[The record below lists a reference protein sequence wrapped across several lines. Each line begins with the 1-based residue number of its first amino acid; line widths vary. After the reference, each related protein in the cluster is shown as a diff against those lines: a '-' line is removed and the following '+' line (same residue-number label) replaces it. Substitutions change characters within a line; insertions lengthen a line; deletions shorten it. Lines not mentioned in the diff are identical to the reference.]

1 MTVQKHI
8 EDVKYIQIKLA
19 SPEKIISEWSNGE
32 VETHETINYR
42 TLKPELGGLFCERIF
57 GPQKDYECH
66 CGKYKKSTYKGK
78 RCEICGVDIISAKVR
93 RQRKGHI
100 KLEEPVVSP
109 MYKKHIMMLIGCKM
123 RDIDAL
129 MQYNA
134 YIVTKSSNASL
145 PAGSIT
151 EEEDKL
157 IEMKGIEYKAGTI
170 GLYEYLKNYNIDTE
184 IRNMEDEIIEF
195 KKSIISSKSGVDNK
209 KDDNL
214 RKMNEKLELLLNFR
228 NSGNRPEWLVMT
240 VIPVIPPDL
249 RPLVQ
254 IGSGRFVVSGLNE
267 LYRKVIIR
275 NNRLKEMKNV
285 YAAELLLNDG
295 RVALQRAVEELFDN
309 SKNNESVSASNRNK
323 KIQKSLV
330 EMLKGK
336 QGRFRQNLLG
346 KRVDFSGRSVIVVGP
361 NLKLDE
367 CGLPKKMALELFKP
381 FVIAD
386 LLKSGK
392 AFNIKFA
399 KIKIENQEE
408 DVWESLERVIQTKK
422 VLLNRAPTL
431 HRLGIQAFRPRLVE
445 GKAIRLS
452 PLVCTAYNA
461 DFDGDQ
467 MAVHL
472 PLSDQAQNEATK
484 LMLASNNILN
494 PKDGQPIVAPSQ
506 DMILGNYY
514 VSLEDENTKVHIFK
528 SEKEAMLA
536 YENRLI
542 SLQDR
547 VFIRA
552 TGIDKGYLGEN
563 LENKLLFTTVGKIIF
578 NKITP
583 DDYHYIN
590 EANIDNFDGID
601 SKYLVSMGTNLQ
613 TYLAES
619 KVNIPFKKGFLSEL
633 IYDVFEKYDIPETS
647 KMLDCMKDL
656 GYKYSALSGISIS
669 FADVPTVNKQSIL
682 DEAQA
687 KVDDWNELFE
697 EGLLTEEERYQ
708 RITQDIWPD
717 AGERITDNLL
727 ETLDSTNNIF
737 MMSDSGARGNR
748 SNFKQLGAMRGLMA
762 APSGEIIELPVK
774 SSFKEG
780 LTVLEYFI
788 SSHGARKGLADTAL
802 KTADSGYLTRR
813 LVDVAQDV
821 VVTEED
827 CHTYDYNVV
836 SDIREGTEVIEKL
849 KDRIIGRFVAETIHA
864 QDGTVIIEKDEMF
877 SEIQAEEVVANGIEE
892 VKLRT
897 IFTCKTKQGVCQKC
911 YGRDLSTNQL
921 VNVGEAVG
929 IVSAQ
934 SIGEPGTQL
943 TMRTFHTGGV
953 AGNDIT
959 QGLPRIVEILEA
971 RSPKGKAELA
981 PETGQLE
988 ITEKSAGFEI
998 VIRNGKEILWKRK
1011 EPLPH
1016 GIKIKY
1022 EDGDMVERGDLL
1034 TEGSVHSKELL
1045 DYCGVDQVRKYI
1057 LKEIQKVYRL
1067 QGVGINDKH
1076 IEIIV
1081 SQMLKFIR
1089 IVDSG
1094 STELISGELLRY
1106 SQLVDANLK
1115 ALSDDKEP
1123 AIAVPAVMGIKE
1135 ASLKT
1140 ESFLSAASFQETAKV
1155 LANATVRGKKDY
1167 LRGVKENVIVG
1178 KLIPAGSGKVENYK
1192 GINDEFIKEQADA
1205 LQEVTVSDAISS
1217 DVINDELEVV
1227 EG

>member
-1 MTVQKHI
+1 MTAQKHI

-109 MYKKHIMMLIGCKM
+109 MYKKHIMTLLGCKM

-134 YIVTKSSNASL
+134 YIVTKSNNSQL

-157 IEMKGIEYKAGTI
+157 VEMKGIEYKSGTI
-170 GLYEYLKNYNIDTE
+170 GLYEYLKNYDIDKE
-184 IRNMEDEIIEF
+184 IRGMEDDIIDI
-195 KKSIISSKSGVDNK
+195 KKNIVSSKSGGSGAKN
-209 KDDNL
+209 DDNL
-214 RKMNEKLELLLNFR
+214 RKINAKLELLLNFR

-285 YAAELLLNDG
+285 HAAELLLNDG

-399 KIKIENQEE
+399 KIKIENQED
-408 DVWESLERVIQTKK
+408 DVWEALERVIKTKK

-431 HRLGIQAFRPRLVE
+431 HRLGIQAFRPRIVE

-472 PLSDQAQNEATK
+472 PLSDQAQREATK

-514 VSLEDENTKVHIFK
+514 VSIENENKKVFVFK
-528 SEKEAMLA
+528 SEKEATLA
-536 YENRLI
+536 FENRYI
-542 SLQDR
+542 TLQDR

-552 TGIDKGYLGEN
+552 TGIEKGYLGEN
-563 LENKLLFTTVGKIIF
+563 LEDKLLFTTVGKIIF

-583 DDYHYIN
+583 DDYHFIN
-590 EANIDNFDGID
+590 EANIENFSGID
-601 SKYLVSMGTNLQ
+601 SKYIISMGTNLQ
-613 TYLAES
+613 EYLENAP
-619 KVNIPFKKGFLSEL
+619 VNIPFKKGFLSEL
-633 IYDVFEKYDIPETS
+633 IYDIFEKYDIPETS
-647 KMLDCMKDL
+647 KMLDSMKDL

-669 FADVPTVNKQSIL
+669 FADVPTVDKHDIL
-682 DEAQA
+682 EEAQN
-687 KVDDWNELFE
+687 KVDEWNALHGM
-697 EGLLTEEERYQ
+697 GLITEEERYQ
-708 RITQDIWPD
+708 RITQNIWPE
-717 AGERITDNLL
+717 AGERITDNLMK
-727 ETLDSTNNIF
+727 TLDNTNNIF

-780 LTVLEYFI
+780 LSVLEYFI

-802 KTADSGYLTRR
+802 KTADSGYLTLR

-849 KDRIIGRFVAETIHA
+849 KDRIIGRFAAEQVLT
-864 QDGTVIIEKDEMF
+864 QDGKVIIEKDEMF
-877 SEIQAEEVVANGIEE
+877 SEAQAEEVIANNITE

-897 IFTCKTKQGVCQKC
+897 IFTCKSKQGVCQKC
-911 YGRDLSTNQL
+911 YGRDLSTNKL

-971 RSPKGKAELA
+971 RTPKGKAVIA
-981 PETGQLE
+981 TETGELE
-988 ITEKSAGFEI
+988 INEKSAGHE
-998 VIRNGKEILWKRK
+998 VIIKNGKEILSQ
-1011 EPLPH
+1011 EIVPH
-1016 GIKIKY
+1016 GYKIKY
-1022 EDGDMVERGDLL
+1022 NSGDMVRRGDLL
-1034 TEGSVHSKELL
+1034 TEGSVHTKELL
-1045 DYCGVDQVRKYI
+1045 EYSGVEEVRKYI

-1089 IVDSG
+1089 VVDSG
-1094 STELISGELLRY
+1094 STDLISGELLRY
-1106 SQLVDANLK
+1106 SQLVEANLGSIRNGK
-1115 ALSDDKEP
+1115 DT

-1178 KLIPAGSGKVENYK
+1178 KLIPAGTGKVDNYK
-1192 GINDEFIKEQADA
+1192 GINDELIAAAKEAEEKAALDA
-1205 LQEVTVSDAISS
+1205 LLAQQAEV
-1217 DVINDELEVV
+1217 
-1227 EG
+1227 

>member
-1 MTVQKHI
+1 MTAQKHI

-109 MYKKHIMMLIGCKM
+109 MYKKHIMTLLGCKM

-134 YIVTKSSNASL
+134 YIVTKSNNSQL

-157 IEMKGIEYKAGTI
+157 VEMKGIEYKSGTI
-170 GLYEYLKNYNIDTE
+170 GLYEYLKNYDIDKE
-184 IRNMEDEIIEF
+184 IRGMEDDIIDI
-195 KKSIISSKSGVDNK
+195 KKNIVSSKSGGSGAKN
-209 KDDNL
+209 DDNL
-214 RKMNEKLELLLNFR
+214 RKINAKLELLLNFR

-285 YAAELLLNDG
+285 HAAELLLNDG

-399 KIKIENQEE
+399 KIKIENQED
-408 DVWESLERVIQTKK
+408 DVWEALERVIKTKK

-431 HRLGIQAFRPRLVE
+431 HRLGIQAFRPRIVE

-472 PLSDQAQNEATK
+472 PLSDQAQREATK

-514 VSLEDENTKVHIFK
+514 VSIENENKKVFVFK
-528 SEKEAMLA
+528 SEKEATLA
-536 YENRLI
+536 FENRYI
-542 SLQDR
+542 TLQDR

-552 TGIDKGYLGEN
+552 TGIEKGYLGEN
-563 LENKLLFTTVGKIIF
+563 LEDKLLFTTVGKIIF

-583 DDYHYIN
+583 DDYHFIN
-590 EANIDNFDGID
+590 EANIENFSGID
-601 SKYLVSMGTNLQ
+601 SKYIISMGTNLQ
-613 TYLAES
+613 EYLENAP
-619 KVNIPFKKGFLSEL
+619 VNIPFKKGFLSEL
-633 IYDVFEKYDIPETS
+633 IYDIFEKYDIPETS
-647 KMLDCMKDL
+647 KMLDSMKDL

-669 FADVPTVNKQSIL
+669 FADVPTVDKHDIL
-682 DEAQA
+682 EEAQN
-687 KVDDWNELFE
+687 KVDEWNALHGM
-697 EGLLTEEERYQ
+697 GLITEEERYQ
-708 RITQDIWPD
+708 RITQNIWPE
-717 AGERITDNLL
+717 AGERITDNLMK
-727 ETLDSTNNIF
+727 TLDNTNNIF

-780 LTVLEYFI
+780 LSVLEYFI

-849 KDRIIGRFVAETIHA
+849 KDRIIGRFAAEQVLT
-864 QDGTVIIEKDEMF
+864 QDGKVIIEKDEMF
-877 SEIQAEEVVANGIEE
+877 SEAQAEEVIANNITE

-897 IFTCKTKQGVCQKC
+897 IFTCKSKQGVCQKC
-911 YGRDLSTNQL
+911 YGRDLSTNKL

-971 RSPKGKAELA
+971 RTPKGKAVIA
-981 PETGQLE
+981 TETGELE
-988 ITEKSAGFEI
+988 INEKSAGHE
-998 VIRNGKEILWKRK
+998 VIIKNGKEILSQ
-1011 EPLPH
+1011 EIVPH
-1016 GIKIKY
+1016 GYKIKY
-1022 EDGDMVERGDLL
+1022 NSGDMVRRGDLL
-1034 TEGSVHSKELL
+1034 TEGSVHTKELL
-1045 DYCGVDQVRKYI
+1045 EYSGVEEVRKYI

-1089 IVDSG
+1089 VVDSG
-1094 STELISGELLRY
+1094 STDLISGELLRY
-1106 SQLVDANLK
+1106 SQLVEANLGSIRNGK
-1115 ALSDDKEP
+1115 DT

-1178 KLIPAGSGKVENYK
+1178 KLIPAGTGKVDNYK
-1192 GINDEFIKEQADA
+1192 GINDELIAAAKEAEEKAALDA
-1205 LQEVTVSDAISS
+1205 LLAQQAEV
-1217 DVINDELEVV
+1217 
-1227 EG
+1227 

>member
-1 MTVQKHI
+1 MTAQKHI

-109 MYKKHIMMLIGCKM
+109 MYKKHIMTLLGCKM

-134 YIVTKSSNASL
+134 YIVTKSNNSSL
-145 PAGSIT
+145 PAGSIV
-151 EEEDKL
+151 EDEDKL
-157 IEMKGIEYKAGTI
+157 FEIKGIEYNVGTL
-170 GLYEYLKNYNIDTE
+170 GLHEYLRNYDIDKE
-184 IRNMEDEIIEF
+184 IRNMEDEIIEI
-195 KKSIISSKSGVDNK
+195 KKSIVSSKSSATKN
-209 KDDNL
+209 DDNL
-214 RKMNEKLELLLNFR
+214 RKINAKLELLLNFR

-285 YAAELLLNDG
+285 HAAELLLNDG

-309 SKNNESVSASNRNK
+309 SKNNESVSANNRNK

-361 NLKLDE
+361 YLKLDE

-386 LLKSGK
+386 LLQSGK

-408 DVWESLERVIQTKK
+408 DVWEALERVIKTKK

-472 PLSDQAQNEATK
+472 PLSDKAQNEATK

-506 DMILGNYY
+506 DMILGNYF
-514 VSLEDENTKVHIFK
+514 VSSEEPNTKVHVFT

-542 SLQDR
+542 RLQDR
-547 VFIRA
+547 VFIKA
-552 TGIDKGYLGEN
+552 DCLEKGYLGEN
-563 LENKLLFTTVGKIIF
+563 LENYLFFTTVGKIIF

-583 DDYHYIN
+583 EDYHFIN
-590 EANIDNFDGID
+590 EAKASNFDGVD
-601 SKYLVSMGTNLQ
+601 EKYLVPMGTNLQ
-613 TYLAES
+613 EYLDAAEV
-619 KVNIPFKKGFLSEL
+619 KIPFKKGFLSEL

-647 KMLDCMKDL
+647 KMLDSMKDL

-669 FADVPTVNKQSIL
+669 FADVPTVDKADIL
-682 DEAQA
+682 EVAQA
-687 KVDDWNELFE
+687 KVDEWNELFAN
-697 EGLLTEEERYQ
+697 GLLTEEERYA
-708 RITQDIWPD
+708 RITQDIWPT
-717 AGERITDNLL
+717 AGESITDKLM
-727 ETLDSTNNIF
+727 ETLDDTNNIF

-780 LTVLEYFI
+780 LSVLEYFI

-827 CHTYDYNVV
+827 CHTYEYNVV
-836 SDIREGTEVIEKL
+836 SDIKEGTEIIEKL
-849 KDRIIGRFVAETIHA
+849 KDRIIGRFVAETIV
-864 QDGTVIIEKDEMF
+864 DSSGNTIIEKGEMF
-877 SEIQAEEVVANGIEE
+877 TEAQAEAVVSNGITE
-892 VKLRT
+892 VKIRT
-897 IFTCKTKQGVCQKC
+897 IFTCKSKQGVCQKC

-921 VNVGEAVG
+921 VGVGEAVG

-959 QGLPRIVEILEA
+959 QGLPRIVELLEA
-971 RSPKGKAELA
+971 RTPKGKAVLA
-981 PETGQLE
+981 TETGILE
-988 ITEKSAGFEI
+988 INEKSAGREFI
-998 VIRNGKEILWKRK
+998 IKNGNEILSHDII
-1011 EPLPH
+1011 PH
-1016 GIKIKY
+1016 GINIKFNN
-1022 EDGDMVERGDLL
+1022 GDAVKRGDLL

-1045 DYCGVDQVRKYI
+1045 EYIGVEEVRKYI

-1076 IEIIV
+1076 IEIII

-1089 IVDSG
+1089 VVDSG
-1094 STELISGELLRY
+1094 STDLISGELLRY
-1106 SQLVDANLK
+1106 NELVAANSV
-1115 ALSDDKEP
+1115 ALANGKEP

-1178 KLIPAGSGKVENYK
+1178 KLIPAGSGIDPNYK
-1192 GINDEFIKEQADA
+1192 GINDEFLNAEAEEAADA
-1205 LQEVTVSDAISS
+1205 VEVETVES
-1217 DVINDELEVV
+1217 N
-1227 EG
+1227 